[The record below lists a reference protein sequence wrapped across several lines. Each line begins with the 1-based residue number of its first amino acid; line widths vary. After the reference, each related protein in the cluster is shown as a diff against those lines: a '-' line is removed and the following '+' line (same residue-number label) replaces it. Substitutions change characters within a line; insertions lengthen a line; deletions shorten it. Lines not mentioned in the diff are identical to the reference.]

1 MEHSTFDSTTRFLSE
16 CDDFDSFLDTASPAE
31 LEAYADGSSPPNLKE
46 IEREAERALVEEEE
60 DFKLAELLENLEY
73 EQRKRAEREFSDYEK
88 HKLRLETIRIA
99 SSTTVPDLM
108 ID

>member
-1 MEHSTFDSTTRFLSE
+1 MEHPRFDSTTRFLSE

-31 LEAYADGSSPPNLKE
+31 LEAYADGSLPPNLKE
-46 IEREAERALVEEEE
+46 IEREAERALVEEEDKHIHRLIDTVIDE
-60 DFKLAELLENLEY
+60 TRRREL
-73 EQRKRAEREFSDYEK
+73 Q
-88 HKLRLETIRIA
+88 LETIRIA